1 MSAVMKAV
9 VWDGDKWPSGLEIR
23 DFPVPEL
30 KPGWVLV
37 RNQAA
42 GICGSDLH
50 YLGGQTRHLIPDR
63 NLPAVLG
70 HENAGI
76 VEKLGEG
83 VGGLEVGD
91 RVAAEPL
98 LGCRELGR
106 TPVCAP
112 CQIGQYHLCTRGL
125 THVGIP
131 LVEMLPGGYG
141 QYSLFHASR

>member
-1 MSAVMKAV
+1 MGNIMKAI
-9 VWDGDKWPSGLEIR
+9 VWDGGTWPEGLELKE
-23 DFPVPEL
+23 FPKPQL
-30 KPGWVLV
+30 RPGWVLV

-50 YLGGQTRHLIPDR
+50 YLSGQTRHLIPDE

-76 VEKLGEG
+76 VEAVGAGVVKLKP
-83 VGGLEVGD
+83 GD

-98 LGCRELGR
+98 HGCYEMGR
-106 TPVCAP
+106 TPPCAA
-112 CQIGQYHLCTRGL
+112 CQVGQYQLCKRL

-131 LVEMLPGGYG
+131 IVTMLPGGYG
-141 QYSLFHASR
+141 E